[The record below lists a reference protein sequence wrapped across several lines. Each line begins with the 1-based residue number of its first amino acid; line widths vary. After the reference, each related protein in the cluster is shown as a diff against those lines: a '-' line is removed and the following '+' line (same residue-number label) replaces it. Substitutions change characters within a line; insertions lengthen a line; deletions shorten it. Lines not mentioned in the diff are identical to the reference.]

1 MRPGRRVLALIA
13 LLGGCAPLHE
23 ERAVPVVSAE
33 KATVAVLPFR
43 TGGALSP
50 EGIFQGVDDVE
61 AGPGDHGALAA
72 RTLAD
77 QLAKSGVNVVDPER
91 VFGAVS
97 LADAGLYDPP
107 FAARVAS
114 KVGARF
120 VVLGALGH
128 FRQREGSGLGVTSPA
143 SVAYQVALV
152 RASDRA
158 ILATDRLDYTQQ
170 ALSENLLDLPR
181 FLKGGGRW
189 VTREEILDAGL
200 EETARKLAK
209 TLGATTPARAR

>member
-1 MRPGRRVLALIA
+1 MRLGRRALALIA
-13 LLGGCAPLHE
+13 LLGGSAPLHQQQ
-23 ERAVPVVSAE
+23 AVPVVSAE

-43 TGGALSP
+43 TGGVLSP
-50 EGIFQGVDDVE
+50 AGAFQDVDDAE

-72 RTLAD
+72 RVLAD
-77 QLAKSGVNVVDPER
+77 HLAKSGLNVVDPER

-97 LADAGLYDPP
+97 LADAGHYDPP

-120 VVLGALGH
+120 VVLGAFAR
-128 FRQREGSGLGVTSPA
+128 FRQREGSALGVTSPA
-143 SVAYQVALV
+143 SVAYHVALV

-170 ALSENLLDLPR
+170 ALSENLLELPR

-189 VTREEILDAGL
+189 VTREEILDGAF

-209 TLGATTPARAR
+209 TLGVTAPARAR

>member
-43 TGGALSP
+43 TGGRLSP
-50 EGIFQGVDDVE
+50 EGAFQGVDDVE

-97 LADAGLYDPP
+97 LADAGRYDPP
-107 FAARVAS
+107 FAAQPYSHHRVVAQPEVWPGVG
-114 KVGARF
+114 VGARD
-120 VVLGALGH
+120 
-128 FRQREGSGLGVTSPA
+128 RRSSK
-143 SVAYQVALV
+143 VA
-152 RASDRA
+152 
-158 ILATDRLDYTQQ
+158 RL
-170 ALSENLLDLPR
+170 
-181 FLKGGGRW
+181 
-189 VTREEILDAGL
+189 
-200 EETARKLAK
+200 
-209 TLGATTPARAR
+209 